1 MFGSGKPNDQQL
13 FVRILAFRRAYSVPL
28 SHLGSLEVSSNL
40 DSPTPNWL
48 IWLVPTFSTTL
59 PSIILNKNMNPKV
72 ILSLVQNAKTKIFL
86 GVNLIKI
93 LRKVNSPRNRSQN
106 TQFLENWWKIRSRRT
121 PFSVPFRKRRSQV
134 KVFLEVQRQINQNL
148 KRNKLTKNP
157 TLMQSKPPRGTRL
170 SKIATHA
177 TIEWSTP
184 KTSAGSAT
192 KI

>member
-40 DSPTPNWL
+40 
-48 IWLVPTFSTTL
+48 LVPTFSTTL
-59 PSIILNKNMNPKV
+59 PSIMLNQNMNPKV

-86 GVNLIKI
+86 GVNLMKI
-93 LRKVNSPRNRSQN
+93 LSKVNSPRNRSQN